1 VKTVTIDRE
10 SIMRQAMQDIDEL
23 LEGEGKNLPSGLRIL
38 ITQGWL
44 AGYQSGYHTGFDQS
58 SELASKAIAEVSN
71 TIINV
76 MKGGTDDDQ

>member
-1 VKTVTIDRE
+1 MEIDRE

-38 ITQGWL
+38 VTQGWL

-58 SELASKAIAEVSN
+58 ADLAAKAIAEVSD
-71 TIINV
+71 TIIKV
-76 MKGGTDDDQ
+76 MRGGTDDDK